1 METKKINKVLS
12 NKTNK
17 LDSNGI
23 KISII
28 IPSYNTKDLLEKC
41 LQSLGSDYEIVVI
54 DNGSTDDSVAMLK
67 KLQSQNP
74 VIKTIFNQKNK
85 GFGGANNQG
94 IKIATGDYLLFL
106 NSDTLIKDKA
116 PLRMAQFLKE
126 NPQVGV
132 VGCRLLNK
140 DGSSQ
145 PSAGPFPSPRIT
157 FIMLF
162 TEHWLGDLVRSS
174 FAKEKEVD
182 WVMGAAMMVKKEVI
196 TKAGLMD
203 EGIFMY
209 MDEVEWCYRIKKAGF
224 KVMFYP
230 GAEITHL
237 FGASSKSGRTDP
249 ILNIYRGLLYFYKKH
264 YFPSQLFI
272 LKIMLKLKAVGALIL
287 GFLTNNRYLKQTY
300 VQALEI
306 TRSK

>member
-1 METKKINKVLS
+1 METKKIDKINPS
-12 NKTNK
+12 K
-17 LDSNGI
+17 L

-28 IPSYNTKDLLEKC
+28 IPSYNTQELLSQC
-41 LQSLGSDYEIVVI
+41 LKSLDSNSEIIVI
-54 DNGSTDDSVAMLK
+54 DNGSTDGSVNMLR

-74 VIKTIFNQKNK
+74 KIKTIFNQKNK

-106 NSDTLIKDKA
+106 NSDTLVKNQA
-116 PLRMAQFLKE
+116 PFKMAQFLKE
-126 NPQVGV
+126 NPKAGMI
-132 VGCRLLNK
+132 GCRLLNK
-140 DGSSQ
+140 DGSWQ
-145 PSAGPFPSPRIT
+145 PSAGYFPSLGIT

-162 TEHWLGDLVRSS
+162 AEHWLGDLVRSS
-174 FAKEKEVD
+174 FPKEKEVD
-182 WVMGAAMMVKKEVI
+182 WVMGAAMMIKKEVI
-196 TKAGLMD
+196 AKAGLMD

-209 MDEVEWCYRIKKAGF
+209 MDEVEWAYRIKKAGF
-224 KVMFYP
+224 KIVFYP

-237 FGASSKSGRTDP
+237 FGASSKTGRQDP

-264 YFPSQLFI
+264 YSPSQLVI

-306 TRSK
+306 TRS